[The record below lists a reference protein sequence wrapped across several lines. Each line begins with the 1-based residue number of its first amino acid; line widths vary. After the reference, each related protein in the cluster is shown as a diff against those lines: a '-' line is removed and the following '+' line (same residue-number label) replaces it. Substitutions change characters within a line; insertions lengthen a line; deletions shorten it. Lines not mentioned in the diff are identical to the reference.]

1 MTFLFPFAMR
11 KTLKESYKVLG
22 LDGGATRGIEQETC
36 FFIFAFELKNRYCLI
51 FSRMPLQLFNK
62 LLLSTLKQCSLVKRG
77 QEEPAFRSVLK
88 ILMQGH
94 TVHSFAFAFI
104 Q

>member
-1 MTFLFPFAMR
+1 
-11 KTLKESYKVLG
+11 
-22 LDGGATRGIEQETC
+22 
-36 FFIFAFELKNRYCLI
+36 
-51 FSRMPLQLFNK
+51 MPLQLFNK
-62 LLLSTLKQCSLVKRG
+62 LLLSTLKQCSLVKRD